1 MKTKIPT
8 ARWVARV
15 RQGVESIIES
25 GRIES
30 MASVM
35 DLRANIPTPFEW
47 DINLYQNRKHADEER
62 KVATI
67 IESEDA
73 NVDLI
78 DFQDHNE
85 QPEED
90 SVQPPELLPRRRMS

>member
-30 MASVM
+30 TASVL
-35 DLRANIPTPFEW
+35 DLRACLNLLDANIPTPFEW
-47 DINLYQNRKHADEER
+47 DISLYQNRKHADEER

-67 IESEDA
+67 IESEDEM
-73 NVDLI
+73 LT
-78 DFQDHNE
+78 
-85 QPEED
+85 
-90 SVQPPELLPRRRMS
+90 